1 MFNMLFI
8 TLVNVQSHLAEVW
21 GWFKCNW

>member
-8 TLVNVQSHLAEVW
+8 TLVNVQSHLAKVW
-21 GWFKCNW
+21 G